1 MGHGMSEQKTPSQNM
16 VRAICALGLVKG
28 LPPEVAAHVASLA
41 RVDVLPG
48 GAGVFTQGAV
58 AQRAYAVLVGAVR
71 IRQIGSDGAQALMR
85 MIAPGEMFGTV
96 ALFTEGYYQADAET
110 AMPSHI
116 ASWSKADFM
125 ALTMNS
131 PQIAINIIGMVGQR
145 LANVQNRLRE
155 MATQSAE
162 QRIAHALL
170 MLVEQ
175 SGAVQ
180 AGACEIC
187 IPLRRRDVAELAGTT
202 LYTASRLLAA
212 WEKVGLLA
220 RSRQML
226 VVRDANKLRRIAQG
240 GLL

>member
-1 MGHGMSEQKTPSQNM
+1 
-16 VRAICALGLVKG
+16 
-28 LPPEVAAHVASLA
+28 
-41 RVDVLPG
+41 
-48 GAGVFTQGAV
+48 
-58 AQRAYAVLVGAVR
+58 VR

-96 ALFTEGYYQADAET
+96 ALFTEGYYPADAET

-116 ASWSKADFM
+116 ASWSKADFL
-125 ALTMNS
+125 ALTMNH

-180 AGACEIC
+180 AETGVIC
-187 IPLRRRDVAELAGTT
+187 VPLRRRDVAELAGTT
-202 LYTASRLLAA
+202 LHTASRVLTA
-212 WEKVGLLA
+212 WEKAGLLA

-226 VVRDANKLRRIAQG
+226 AVRDASRLRRIAQG
-240 GLL
+240 ELS

>member
-1 MGHGMSEQKTPSQNM
+1 MSEQKTRPEDTAK
-16 VRAICALGLVKG
+16 AICALDLVKG
-28 LPPEVAAHVASLA
+28 LPSGVKAHVISLA

-48 GAGVFTQGAV
+48 GVSVLTQGAQ

-96 ALFTEGYYQADAET
+96 ALFTEGYYPADAET

-116 ASWSKADFM
+116 ASWSKADFI
-125 ALTMNS
+125 ALTMNF

-180 AGACEIC
+180 AETGVIC
-187 IPLRRRDVAELAGTT
+187 VPLRRRDVAELAGTT
-202 LYTASRLLAA
+202 LHTASRVLTA
-212 WEKVGLLA
+212 WEKAGLLA

-226 VVRDANKLRRIAQG
+226 AVRDASRLRRIAQG
-240 GLL
+240 ELS

>member
-1 MGHGMSEQKTPSQNM
+1 MSEQKTRPEGAPK
-16 VRAICALGLVKG
+16 AICALGLVKG
-28 LPPEVAAHVASLA
+28 LPPEVKAHVVSLA

-48 GAGVFTQGAV
+48 GVSVLTQGGQ

-71 IRQIGSDGAQALMR
+71 IRQIGSDGAQALIR

-96 ALFTEGYYQADAET
+96 ALFTEGYYPADAET

-116 ASWSKADFM
+116 ASWSKADFL
-125 ALTMNS
+125 ALTMNH

-180 AGACEIC
+180 AETGVIC
-187 IPLRRRDVAELAGTT
+187 VPLRRRDVAELAGTT
-202 LYTASRLLAA
+202 LHTASRVLTA
-212 WEKVGLLA
+212 WEKAGLLA

-226 VVRDANKLRRIAQG
+226 AVRDASRLRRIAQG
-240 GLL
+240 ELS